1 MANLHDD
8 DQALVIVDRID
19 HPVVALPDA
28 VLLLARQLLTARGP
42 GIGRQRPDPLR
53 EPLAVSPGGAF
64 KLLDR
69 ARLYENAIACHA
81 A

>member
-28 VLLLARQLLTARGP
+28 VLLLAGQLLTA
-42 GIGRQRPDPLR
+42 
-53 EPLAVSPGGAF
+53 
-64 KLLDR
+64 
-69 ARLYENAIACHA
+69 
-81 A
+81 